1 MNFIYDLHRTVMSQ
15 NLILVYGGDFT
26 QETTKSILA
35 LAEHNLDSSGENSA
49 IKRRVFNIMVEALQN
64 IVKHGSDQ
72 GTLAGPL
79 VSKGAIFMISKND
92 NGYCVLTGNSIPKG
106 DVARLT
112 GNLNDLN
119 SKDKDSLNE
128 MRKETMK
135 NTQLSEKGGAGLGF
149 VDMKRKSG
157 KKLEFA
163 FSDKDAEYDFFCLK
177 VNVSREKD

>member
-1 MNFIYDLHRTVMSQ
+1 
-15 NLILVYGGDFT
+15 
-26 QETTKSILA
+26 
-35 LAEHNLDSSGENSA
+35 
-49 IKRRVFNIMVEALQN
+49 
-64 IVKHGSDQ
+64 
-72 GTLAGPL
+72 
-79 VSKGAIFMISKND
+79 
-92 NGYCVLTGNSIPKG
+92 VLTGNPIPKG